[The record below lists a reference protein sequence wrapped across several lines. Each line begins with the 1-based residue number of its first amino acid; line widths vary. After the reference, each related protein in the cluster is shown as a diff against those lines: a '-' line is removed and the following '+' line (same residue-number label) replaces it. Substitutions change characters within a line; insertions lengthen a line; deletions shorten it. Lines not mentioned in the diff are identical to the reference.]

1 MRKWIFTLLVFG
13 ATGGILPEAHAIQTA
28 SSFDVSYSYLNLG
41 LNTLVGGESTSERS
55 LTSFTGA
62 EIDYN
67 VAMFDYK
74 TVATVSFAQYQTSNI
89 GNRPLTRIALGASYH
104 FIHVNGQRV
113 ILDNGVEGKTW
124 GISPALELT
133 LGLSY
138 LSINDPN
145 QQDLSF
151 TSSMFD
157 LMPRFLLEIPA
168 SPSFLVMVR
177 LGYLKSF
184 GSGGASKYNVTYSGF
199 VADLGFKLTT
209 F

>member
-1 MRKWIFTLLVFG
+1 VRKWIFTLLVFG
-13 ATGGILPEAHAIQTA
+13 ALGGILPEAHAIQTA
-28 SSFDVSYSYLNLG
+28 SSFDISYSYLG
-41 LNTLVGGESTSERS
+41 LSLDTIVNNEVTSSRS
-55 LTSFTGA
+55 LTSYTGA

-67 VAMFDYK
+67 VALFDYK
-74 TVATVSFAQYQTSNI
+74 TVATVSFAQYETSNL

-113 ILDNGVEGKTW
+113 ILDNGVEGKSW

-138 LSINDPN
+138 LSVKDPG
-145 QQDLSF
+145 QQDFEF

-184 GSGGASKYNVTYSGF
+184 GSSGASKYNVTYSGF